1 MELSERKQKILG
13 AVVEQYIKT
22 GEPVGSKALLDS
34 LDMSVSSA
42 TVRNEMAD
50 LSYLGLLDQ
59 PHTSAGRVP
68 TSEGYRY
75 YVDNLI
81 PKVELSDDMRRLIDA
96 GVKNSGGDPECL
108 LKHAGE
114 TIAYLTKCAAVMTT
128 PSGENTKIK
137 RVELVPVSTHA
148 VMIVLLTTNGI
159 LRSKLFR
166 IDAGI
171 DATLCENFYNV
182 SNAALI
188 GVPVSKLTPA
198 YLQSLAARLGMDL
211 LAMFPMLSAVAELSQ
226 SAAQPHVLL
235 SGQSNLL
242 HHMEYVGRAYELLE
256 FLNRGE
262 PLEALIEQTRGNFQ
276 IRIGRE
282 NGFRQLDNSSVI
294 LARYDIGEGCGGSI
308 GIIGPTRM
316 DYRRLVPGLKYISG
330 LIGKTME
337 KALEE

>member
-1 MELSERKQKILG
+1 MELSERKEKILA

-50 LSYLGLLDQ
+50 LGYLGLLDQ

-68 TSEGYRY
+68 TGEGYRY
-75 YVDNLI
+75 YVDNLV
-81 PKVELSDDMRRLIDA
+81 PESELSEESRRLIDA
-96 GVKNSGGDPECL
+96 GIGNANGDPESL
-108 LKHAGE
+108 LRHAGE
-114 TIAYLTKCAAVMTT
+114 ALAYLTQCAAVMTT

-137 RVELVPVSTHA
+137 RVELVPISPHTA
-148 VMIVLLTTNGI
+148 MIVLLASNGI

-166 IDAGI
+166 LDSAIDTTI
-171 DATLCENFYNV
+171 CETFYNV
-182 SNAALI
+182 AQAMLI
-188 GVPVSKLTPA
+188 GVPVSSLTPA
-198 YLQSLAARLGMDL
+198 YLQSIAARLGMES

-226 SAAQPHVLL
+226 SAAQPHVFL

-242 HHMEYVGRAYELLE
+242 HHREYAGRAYELLE
-256 FLNRGE
+256 FLSRGT
-262 PLEALIEQTRGNFQ
+262 PLRTLADSMKGELE

-282 NGFRQLDNSSVI
+282 NGFVQLDNSSVI
-294 LARYDIGEGCGGSI
+294 LARYTVGEDSSGSI

-316 DYRRLVPGLKYISG
+316 DYRRLVPLS
-330 LIGKTME
+330 LIHI
-337 KALEE
+337 

>member
-1 MELSERKQKILG
+1 MELSERKEKILA

-50 LSYLGLLDQ
+50 LGYLGLLDQ

-68 TSEGYRY
+68 TGEGYRY
-75 YVDNLI
+75 YVDNL
-81 PKVELSDDMRRLIDA
+81 V
-96 GVKNSGGDPECL
+96 PEAL
-108 LKHAGE
+108 
-114 TIAYLTKCAAVMTT
+114 AYLTQCAAVMTT

-137 RVELVPVSTHA
+137 RVELVPISPHTA
-148 VMIVLLTTNGI
+148 MIVLLASNGI

-166 IDAGI
+166 LDSAIDTTI
-171 DATLCENFYNV
+171 CETFYNV
-182 SNAALI
+182 AQAMLI
-188 GVPVSKLTPA
+188 GVLVSSLTPA
-198 YLQSLAARLGMDL
+198 YLQSIAARLGMES

-226 SAAQPHVLL
+226 SAAQPHVFL

-242 HHMEYVGRAYELLE
+242 HHREYAGRAYELLE
-256 FLNRGE
+256 FLSRGT
-262 PLEALIEQTRGNFQ
+262 PLRTLADSMKGELE

-282 NGFRQLDNSSVI
+282 NGFVQLDNSSVI
-294 LARYDIGEGCGGSI
+294 LARYTVGEDSSGSI

-316 DYRRLVPGLKYISG
+316 DYRRLVPGLKYISQC
-330 LIGKTME
+330 ISKTME

>member
-1 MELSERKQKILG
+1 MELSERKEKILA

-50 LSYLGLLDQ
+50 LGYLGLLDQ

-68 TSEGYRY
+68 TGEGYRY

-81 PKVELSDDMRRLIDA
+81 PESELSEESRRLIDA
-96 GVKNSGGDPECL
+96 GIGNANGDPESL
-108 LKHAGE
+108 LRHAGE
-114 TIAYLTKCAAVMTT
+114 ALAYLTQCAAVMTT

-137 RVELVPVSTHA
+137 RVELVPISPHTA
-148 VMIVLLTTNGI
+148 MIVLLASNGI

-166 IDAGI
+166 LDSAIDTTI
-171 DATLCENFYNV
+171 CETFYNV
-182 SNAALI
+182 AQAMLI
-188 GVPVSKLTPA
+188 GVPVSSLTPA
-198 YLQSLAARLGMDL
+198 YLQSIAARLGMES
-211 LAMFPMLSAVAELSQ
+211 LAMFPMLSAVAELS
-226 SAAQPHVLL
+226 HVFL

-242 HHMEYVGRAYELLE
+242 HHREYAGRAYELLE
-256 FLNRGE
+256 FLSRGT
-262 PLEALIEQTRGNFQ
+262 PLRTLADSMKGELE

-282 NGFRQLDNSSVI
+282 NGFVQLDNSSVI
-294 LARYDIGEGCGGSI
+294 LARYTVGEDSSGSI

-316 DYRRLVPGLKYISG
+316 DYRRLVPGLKYISQC
-330 LIGKTME
+330 ISKTME

>member
-1 MELSERKQKILG
+1 MELSERKEKILA

-50 LSYLGLLDQ
+50 LGYLGLLDQ

-68 TSEGYRY
+68 TGEGYRY
-75 YVDNLI
+75 YVDNLV
-81 PKVELSDDMRRLIDA
+81 PESELSEESRRLIDA
-96 GVKNSGGDPECL
+96 GIGNANGDPESL
-108 LKHAGE
+108 LRHAGE
-114 TIAYLTKCAAVMTT
+114 ALAYLTQCAAVMTT

-137 RVELVPVSTHA
+137 RVELVPISPHTA
-148 VMIVLLTTNGI
+148 MIVLLASNGI

-166 IDAGI
+166 LDSAIDTTI
-171 DATLCENFYNV
+171 CETFYNV
-182 SNAALI
+182 AQAMLI
-188 GVPVSKLTPA
+188 GVPVSSLTPA
-198 YLQSLAARLGMDL
+198 YLQSIAARLGMES

-226 SAAQPHVLL
+226 SAAQPHVFL

-242 HHMEYVGRAYELLE
+242 HHRAYELLE
-256 FLNRGE
+256 FLSRGT
-262 PLEALIEQTRGNFQ
+262 PLRTLADSMKGELE

-282 NGFRQLDNSSVI
+282 NGFVQLDNSSVI
-294 LARYDIGEGCGGSI
+294 LARYTVGEDSSGSI

-316 DYRRLVPGLKYISG
+316 DYRRLVPGLKYISQC
-330 LIGKTME
+330 ISKTME